1 MRSRPQRGAVVVV
14 GEGGVLDVD
23 DERVRTLI
31 GGAHRCSCF
40 FVDGCTRWPAA
51 SVPSRVS
58 TTPGTLASKG
68 ILPSRGPGD
77 ISPSRH
83 GATTI
88 RPRGFTYPLR
98 SADTTEETGAAAEGD
113 IVDTAN
119 AAGDFTTLTQAIEA
133 AGLTETLK
141 GPGPFTVFAP
151 TDEAFEAL
159 PEGTLDELLAD
170 PTGDLAQILQYH
182 VIEGEVPA
190 ADVLE
195 MDGQTVATLQGGE
208 LTVEVEGENVALVD
222 GNGTRVNVVQT
233 DVDATNGVI
242 HVLDGVLMPPA

>member
-1 MRSRPQRGAVVVV
+1 MKRTIAVTGAIGLAVFM
-14 GEGGVLDVD
+14 GACGTDDDGGTTTA
-23 DERVRTLI
+23 DE
-31 GGAHRCSCF
+31 
-40 FVDGCTRWPAA
+40 
-51 SVPSRVS
+51 
-58 TTPGTLASKG
+58 TTTEMMTEE
-68 ILPSRGPGD
+68 
-77 ISPSRH
+77 
-83 GATTI
+83 TT
-88 RPRGFTYPLR
+88 T
-98 SADTTEETGAAAEGD
+98 DETTKDQTTTEETGAAAEGD

-208 LTVEVEGENVALVD
+208 LTVEVDGENVALVD
-222 GNGTRVNVVQT
+222 GNGTRINVVQT